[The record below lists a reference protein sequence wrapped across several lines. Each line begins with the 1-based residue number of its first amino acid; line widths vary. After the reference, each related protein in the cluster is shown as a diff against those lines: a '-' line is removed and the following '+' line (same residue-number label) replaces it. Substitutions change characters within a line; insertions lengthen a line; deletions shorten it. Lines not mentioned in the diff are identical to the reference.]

1 MLTRDAR
8 KDEEPVTDARL
19 ASVLDA
25 AAAPAEPGPA
35 AGEQAALAAFRAS
48 SARTDGW
55 RSRMHTPTTTL
66 KALGV
71 TAASAGLLLTG
82 GFAAAAAGAL
92 PGAAQQ
98 TAHDMLA
105 TINVE
110 VPGADE
116 HSEGHADTRGRSED
130 APPATGGAD
139 AAGTLPEAAGHGQ
152 LISDLARN
160 TELEGV
166 DKGKAIS
173 AAAQGNGQAGEHG
186 PAQAPEQ
193 SAGAG
198 DGALAPQAATAAE
211 GDGGQ
216 SGDHARVET
225 PNDGGT
231 PTADDA
237 STDNGGGAS
246 TQGTGTAGD
255 RSGGRSTDG
264 SGNAA
269 DRPEPIT
276 PR

>member
-1 MLTRDAR
+1 MLTKRAW

-35 AGEQAALAAFRAS
+35 PGEQAALAVFRAS

-55 RSRMHTPTTTL
+55 RSRMHMPKTPL
-66 KALGV
+66 KALGA

-110 VPGADE
+110 VPGAND
-116 HSEGHADTRGRSED
+116 HSLGHVDTRGRSED
-130 APPATGGAD
+130 ARPATGGAD
-139 AAGTLPEAAGHGQ
+139 TAGALPEAAGHGQ
-152 LISDLARN
+152 LISGLARS

-166 DKGKAIS
+166 DKGMAIS
-173 AAAQGNGQAGEHG
+173 DAARSNGQAGQHG
-186 PAQAPEQ
+186 PARAPEQ
-193 SAGAG
+193 SATGGLGAG
-198 DGALAPQAATAAE
+198 APETGTATDGN
-211 GDGGQ
+211 GGQ

-225 PNDGGT
+225 PNDGGSD
-231 PTADDA
+231 TADDA
-237 STDNGGGAS
+237 SADDGGGAS
-246 TQGTGTAGD
+246 THGTGTAGD
-255 RSGGRSTDG
+255 RSDGRSTDG
-264 SGNAA
+264 SGNAPE
-269 DRPEPIT
+269 RPERID